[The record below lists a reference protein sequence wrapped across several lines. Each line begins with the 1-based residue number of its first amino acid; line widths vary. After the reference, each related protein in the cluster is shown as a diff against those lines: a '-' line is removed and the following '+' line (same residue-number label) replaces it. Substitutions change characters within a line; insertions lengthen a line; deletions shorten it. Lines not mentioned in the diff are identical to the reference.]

1 MYFKKSSGK
10 PSIAW
15 AEAVEVALRYGWID
29 GLVRSIDEDRVN
41 CASIPTGL
49 LESELFG
56 HEKGALTGAIAA
68 RVGRLELAHEG
79 TIFLDEVGDIPL
91 ELQPKLLRAL
101 QEKEF
106 ERLGSTRTITTDV
119 RIVAATNRD
128 LGKLVASGQFR
139 SDLFYRLNVFPIM
152 VPSLRERREDIP
164 LLVQY
169 FLSKFSQRMKKRI
182 EIVSS
187 EGMEALC
194 RYSWPG
200 NIRELEHVI
209 ERAVILSSGPVL
221 TIPAFEPAPADAAP
235 PTSSA
240 LEDVEREH
248 IIRVLRETKGK
259 IGGPGGAAERLGMN
273 RTTLNSR
280 MQKLKIPRKQA

>member
-1 MYFKKSSGK
+1 LLARAVHNLSSRHDHTF
-10 PSIAW
+10 
-15 AEAVEVALRYGWID
+15 V
-29 GLVRSIDEDRVN
+29 RVN
-41 CASIPTGL
+41 CASIPAGL

-56 HEKGALTGAIAA
+56 HEKGAFTGAIAQ
-68 RVGRLELAHEG
+68 RVGRLELAHQG
-79 TIFLDEVGDIPL
+79 TIFLDEVGDIPI

-152 VPSLRERREDIP
+152 VPPLRERREDIS

-169 FLSKFSQRMKKRI
+169 FLSKFSQRMKRNI
-182 EIVSS
+182 ENVSPQ
-187 EGMEALC
+187 GMQALSQ
-194 RYSWPG
+194 YSWPG

-209 ERAVILSSGPVL
+209 ERAVILSHGPVL
-221 TIPAFEPAPADAAP
+221 NVPAFEPAAAETDLP
-235 PTSSA
+235 SASSS
-240 LEDVEREH
+240 LEDIEREH
-248 IIRVLRETKGK
+248 IVRVLREAKGK

-280 MQKLKIPRKQA
+280 MQKLKIFRKQF